1 MATNINK
8 SENIDDIEMTPVKS
22 SNIAAVGYDADGL
35 RLVVEFGIGSK
46 YIYFGVKQNVYD
58 SFMASESKGRFFHA
72 HIRGKYDTVK
82 TRASRK
88 DRGHG

>member
-1 MATNINK
+1 MVVNNK
-8 SENIDDIEMTPVKS
+8 SENINDIEMKSVES
-22 SNIAAVGYDADGL
+22 SNLARVGYDADTL

-58 SFMASESKGRFFHA
+58 SFMASDSKGRFFHA

-82 TRASRK
+82 TRGARK